1 MMDKKLYA
9 DYIAILESELIP
21 AMGCTEP
28 IAVAL
33 AGAKARQVLGGTPE
47 HMDIYCSG
55 NIIKNVKGVV
65 VPNSGGQMGIPA
77 AAILGAVGGDADK
90 GLEVIAGATQE
101 AIDTT
106 KRLIA
111 ENMCECFL
119 EEGEENLYIRIE
131 AVKGED
137 RALVE
142 IKTRH
147 NHFSRIEKNG
157 EVLLSSEDLQI
168 EGPKADKSKLN
179 LRDIIEFANELKIED
194 VRDLLDRQIRYNRA
208 ISDEGLNNPWGAE
221 VGRTMI
227 SEGDQFAVR
236 AAAKAAAGSDARMG
250 GCSMPV
256 VINSGSGNQGIT
268 VTMPLYE
275 YAVSNSIPEEKLY
288 RALALANLISIHEKR
303 FIGNLSAYCGAVSAA
318 TASVAGIAYLNGED
332 YKTIGDTIINS
343 IGTIGGMVCDGAKS
357 SCASKIASA
366 VQTAL
371 MGYEMAKRGHVL
383 KDGEGLVEGGVEG
396 TIRNIGRM
404 GREGM
409 RETDVEIL
417 NIMLGK

>member
-1 MMDKKLYA
+1 MDKMVYA
-9 DYIAILESELIP
+9 TYVSILKSELIP

-33 AGAKARQVLGGTPE
+33 AGAKASQVLGATPD

-65 VPNSGGQMGIPA
+65 VPNSGGQTGIA
-77 AAILGAVGGDADK
+77 AAVLGAVGGDADK
-90 GLEVIAGATQE
+90 GLEVIEGATPEDAQ
-101 AIDTT
+101 TVR
-106 KRLIA
+106 RL
-111 ENMCECFL
+111 L
-119 EEGEENLYIRIE
+119 EEGMCACHLAQDEENLYIRVE
-131 AVKGED
+131 AARGQD
-137 RALVE
+137 RALAE
-142 IKTRH
+142 IRTRH
-147 NHFSRIEKNG
+147 DHFSRIEKNG
-157 EVLLSSEDLQI
+157 EVLASSSARDDGA
-168 EGPKADKSKLN
+168 GPVEKSCLN
-179 LRDIIEFANELKIED
+179 LKDILEFAGQLNIDE
-194 VRDLLDRQIRYNRA
+194 VRELLDRQIDYNRA
-208 ISDEGLNNPWGAE
+208 ISEEGLKRPWGAQ
-221 VGRTMI
+221 VGRTLFCGGA
-227 SEGDQFAVR
+227 SPLPVR

-275 YAVSNSIPEEKLY
+275 YAVSNGVPMEKLY
-288 RALALANLISIHEKR
+288 RALALANLISVHEKR

-318 TASVAGIAYLNGED
+318 TASVAGIAYLEGAD
-332 YKTIGDTIINS
+332 YEMIGNTIINS
-343 IGTIGGMVCDGAKS
+343 IGTIGGMVCDGAKA

-366 VQTAL
+366 VQTAML
-371 MGYEMAKRGHVL
+371 AYDMAKNGHVL

-417 NIMLGK
+417 NIMLGN

>member
-1 MMDKKLYA
+1 MDKSAYA
-9 DYIAILESELIP
+9 NYIAILRSELIP

-33 AGAKARQVLGGTPE
+33 AGAKASQVLGGRPDF
-47 HMDIYCSG
+47 MDIYLSG
-55 NIIKNVKGVV
+55 NIIKNVMGVV
-65 VPNSGGQMGIPA
+65 VPNSGGQTGIA
-77 AAILGAVGGDADK
+77 AAAVLGAVGGNAEM
-90 GLEVIAGATQE
+90 GLEVIAGAGEEDIAETR
-101 AIDTT
+101 
-106 KRLIA
+106 RLIA
-111 ENMCECFL
+111 AGICACHL
-119 EEGEENLYIRIE
+119 VEGEDNLYIRVE
-131 AVKGED
+131 AARGAD

-157 EVLLSSEDLQI
+157 SVLFEQGDVPSEAAQ
-168 EGPKADKSKLN
+168 GDKSALN
-179 LRDIIEFANELKIED
+179 VREIIEFADELVLDD
-194 VRDLLDRQIRYNRA
+194 VRELLDRQIEYNRA
-208 ISDEGLNNPWGAE
+208 ICEEGLRRPWGAQ
-221 VGRTMI
+221 VGRTLL
-227 SEGDQFAVR
+227 SEGDQLRIR

-250 GCSMPV
+250 GSSMPV

-275 YAVSNSIPEEKLY
+275 HAMANGIGEERLY

-318 TASVAGIAYLNGED
+318 TASVAGIAYADGAD
-332 YKTIGDTIINS
+332 YETIGNTIINS
-343 IGTIGGMVCDGAKS
+343 IGTIGGMVCDGAKA

-366 VQTAL
+366 VQTAML
-371 MGYEMAKRGHVL
+371 AYEMAKGGNVL
-383 KDGEGLVEGGVEG
+383 KNGEGLVEGGVEG

>member
-1 MMDKKLYA
+1 MDRALYA
-9 DYIAILESELIP
+9 KYIAILKSELIP

-33 AGAKARQVLGGTPE
+33 AGAKARQVLGALPE
-47 HMDIYCSG
+47 RMDVYCSG

-65 VPNSGGQMGIPA
+65 VPNSGGQTGIA
-77 AAILGAVGGDADK
+77 AAAVLGAVGGDADK
-90 GLEVIAGATQE
+90 GLEVIEGATPEDAQ
-101 AIDTT
+101 TVR
-106 KRLIA
+106 RL
-111 ENMCECFL
+111 L
-119 EEGEENLYIRIE
+119 EEGMCACHLAQDEENLYIRVE
-131 AVKGED
+131 AARGQD
-137 RALVE
+137 RALAE
-142 IKTRH
+142 IRTRH
-147 NHFSRIEKNG
+147 DHFSRIEKNG
-157 EVLLSSEDLQI
+157 EVLASSSARDDGA
-168 EGPKADKSKLN
+168 GPVDKSCLN
-179 LRDIIEFANELKIED
+179 LKDILEFAGQLNIDE
-194 VRDLLDRQIRYNRA
+194 VRELLDRQIDYNRA
-208 ISDEGLNNPWGAE
+208 ISEEGLKRPWGAQ
-221 VGRTMI
+221 VGRTLFCGG
-227 SEGDQFAVR
+227 SPLPVR

-275 YAVSNSIPEEKLY
+275 YAVSNGVPMEKLY
-288 RALALANLISIHEKR
+288 RALALANLISVHEKR

-318 TASVAGIAYLNGED
+318 TASVAGIAYLEGAD
-332 YKTIGDTIINS
+332 YEMIGNTIINS
-343 IGTIGGMVCDGAKS
+343 IGTIGGMVCDGAKA

-366 VQTAL
+366 VQTAML
-371 MGYEMAKRGHVL
+371 AYDMAKNGHVL

-417 NIMLGK
+417 NIMLGN